1 MRKHVLKLEQSVRY
15 KTFCFRFRLSALEVV
30 RIYIL
35 DKYHCFRSYKL
46 SHLSM
51 PQDPRLSPSQIRNLE
66 KAQGPEITKSKP
78 RTE

>member
-1 MRKHVLKLEQSVRY
+1 MRKQVLKLEQSVRY
-15 KTFCFRFRLSALEVV
+15 KMFCFRFELSALEVV
-30 RIYIL
+30 RIHIL
-35 DKYHCFRSYKL
+35 DKYHCFRSCRL

-51 PQDPRLSPSQIRNLE
+51 PQDRRIDPSQVRNLE